1 MAELQ
6 HLTATVHIIKIGAQ
20 DLTISK
26 YRQLDHYA
34 IHDGLQH
41 FHAFGRINLQNT
53 RTAIGGLDLIGRNN
67 NTGEL
72 IKLQLTMQDIW
83 DMENHS
89 IHKQL
94 LKQYEELPLI
104 ILGGMK

>member
-6 HLTATVHIIKIGAQ
+6 HLTATVHIIKLGVHE
-20 DLTISK
+20 LTISK

-41 FHAFGRINLQNT
+41 FQAFGRINLQPPSA
-53 RTAIGGLDLIGRNN
+53 RGGMDLIGRNTK
-67 NTGEL
+67 TGEL
-72 IKLQLTMQDIW
+72 IKLQLAMQDIW

-89 IHKQL
+89 VHRQL
-94 LKQYEELPLI
+94 LRQYEELPLI